1 MQPETGKIVAVF
13 HKGMQFC
20 ENCRD
25 SRYKVSG
32 ILIPQ
37 RILAYLGLIA
47 YADHD
52 NSFRRERTGFYQAFG
67 FAALRMLKCSV
78 ENRNFGMVIS
88 DAMHITAP
96 L

>member
-1 MQPETGKIVAVF
+1 MQLETKKIVAVF
-13 HKGMQFC
+13 HKGRQFC

-47 YADHD
+47 YAGHD
-52 NSFRRERTGFYQAFG
+52 SR
-67 FAALRMLKCSV
+67 V
-78 ENRNFGMVIS
+78 VIYGS
-88 DAMHITAP
+88 ESIMHSICFIA
-96 L
+96 